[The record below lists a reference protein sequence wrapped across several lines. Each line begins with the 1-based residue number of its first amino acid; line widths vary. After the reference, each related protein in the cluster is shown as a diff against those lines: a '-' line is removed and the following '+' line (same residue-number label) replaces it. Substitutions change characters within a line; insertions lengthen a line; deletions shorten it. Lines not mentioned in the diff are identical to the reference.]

1 MSDVLIFGEGTNSL
15 SSNQSTQ
22 IYLDDYTNNEL
33 TKQNL
38 LDMLLTEIYDERDG
52 DILKHIN
59 NVQVDITR
67 QSDNLLVDS
76 ITTEGFYDIRMSVA
90 DSDNNVGTTYWENRI
105 VSLNTDVLTML
116 VKENKAP
123 IVTLNNIRTFNLAD
137 FMPTYKIERVNL
149 NDQLVNI
156 VLDDR
161 DGVILTDILNVKI
174 FQNGVDGGTNAIDG
188 TNFVAP
194 SYPNGTSSTSGSI
207 GVIEV
212 VDPAVELLFIDEVG
226 EYTFKLTVTDSDNAT
241 TVADFIFNVYY

>member
-59 NVQVDITR
+59 NVKVDITR
-67 QSDNLLVDS
+67 QSDNLLVEL

-90 DSDNNVGTTYWENRI
+90 DLDNNVGTTYWENRI
-105 VSLNTDVLTML
+105 VSLNTDVLTIL
-116 VKENKAP
+116 IKENKP
-123 IVTLNNIRTFNLAD
+123 PVVTLNNIRTFNLVD
-137 FMPTYKIERVNL
+137 FMPSYKIDRTNL
-149 NDQLVNI
+149 NDRLVNI

-161 DGVILTDILNVKI
+161 DGVILTDILNVNI

-194 SYPNGTSSTSGSI
+194 SYPNDTNGTNGNMS
-207 GVIEV
+207 VIEV
-212 VDPAVELLFIDEVG
+212 VNPPVEILFIDEVG
-226 EYTFKLTVTDSDNAT
+226 EYTFKLTVTDSDGAT
-241 TVADFIFNVYY
+241 TVVDFRFNVYD